1 MGEIPPTAARSGG
14 LDELEI
20 EVGPRREF
28 RGWGGVAVRGIAIAF
43 SLFHLY
49 TAYVGPLQP
58 LQQRA
63 VHLSFATILTLLI
76 FPLSRRRRSRAWLA
90 LDIVLATLAV
100 VGGIYLY
107 ANAEDIPFRA
117 GIVTPADI
125 VFGVILTL
133 LTIEATRRLVGP
145 SLPIAAIL
153 FLLYA
158 MLGPYMPGVI
168 AHRGY
173 GFARIVTH
181 TSMSEEGSFGL
192 PLGVSATFVVLFIIF
207 GAMLEVSGGG
217 QLIVELARSAFG
229 RLRGGPAKAAVFGS
243 SLFGMI
249 SGSAVANVATV
260 GSLTIPLMRRTGY
273 KPEYAAGVE
282 AVASCGGQI
291 MPPVMGATAFIIA
304 EILGISYFS
313 VALAAA
319 LPAILYYGAVFMC
332 VHFAAVKH
340 GLTGLHPEEMVSFR
354 KALLDGGHLLI
365 PPVILVYL
373 LGVLDYS
380 PMRSAFWAIIS
391 IVVVTA
397 LRPGTRMGPRKLL
410 LALEKG
416 ALGTLQVALACA
428 CAGAIVG
435 VFTLTGLG
443 LKLSTILTDLS
454 GNSLFFLA
462 VLAMIAAIIL
472 GTGLPT
478 VPTYLLLIILVAPAM
493 VKMGVVPLAAHLFV
507 FYYGALADLTPP
519 TMITVYT
526 AAALAEAKSTLTVS
540 VAAMRLSLAG
550 FILPFMFIYVPAYIL
565 RGTWLAVAE
574 AAVTG
579 LLSVIC
585 LAAAL
590 EGCYFFRKTDR
601 WERAL
606 FLVAAAMLAGPDP
619 RTDLIGAGILGAL
632 TLRQYLGYRASRPP
646 RPPSGDGG
654 ASGPRAGLVG
664 PPDG

>member
-1 MGEIPPTAARSGG
+1 MAEIPAAPARAEE

-28 RGWGGVAVRGIAIAF
+28 SGWAATVVGGIAVVF
-43 SLFHLY
+43 SWFHLY
-49 TAYVGPLQP
+49 TAYAGPLQP
-58 LQQRA
+58 LQQRS
-63 VHLSFATILTLLI
+63 VHLTFAIVLTLLLY
-76 FPLSRRRRSRAWLA
+76 PLSQHRRGHLWLA
-90 LDIVLATLAV
+90 LDIALVLLAV
-100 VGGIYLY
+100 GGGAYLY

-117 GIVTPADI
+117 GIVTRADI
-125 VFGVILTL
+125 VFGLIVTL
-133 LTIEATRRLVGP
+133 LTVEATRRLVGP
-145 SLPIAAIL
+145 SLPITVVI
-153 FLLYA
+153 FLLYG
-158 MLGPYMPGVI
+158 MLGPYLPGTI

-173 GFARIVTH
+173 SLDRIVTH
-181 TSMSEEGSFGL
+181 TYLSLEGIFGL

-229 RLRGGPAKAAVFGS
+229 RLRGGPAKAAVVGS

-273 KPEYAAGVE
+273 QPEYAAGVE

-319 LPAILYYGAVFMC
+319 LPAILYYAAVFMC

-340 GLTGLHPEEMVSFR
+340 NLKGLSAEELVSFR
-354 KALLDGGHLLI
+354 KALFAGGHLII
-365 PPVILVYL
+365 PPVVLIYL

-380 PMRSAFWAIIS
+380 PMRSAFWAIIAVAAVS
-391 IVVVTA
+391 MVRT
-397 LRPGTRMGPRKLL
+397 GTRMGPRKLL

-416 ALGTLQVALACA
+416 AMGTLQVALACA
-428 CAGAIVG
+428 SAGAIVG

-443 LKLSTILTDLS
+443 LKLSTVLTDLS
-454 GNSLFFLA
+454 GNSLL
-462 VLAMIAAIIL
+462 VLACLTMIAAIIL

-526 AAALAEAKSTLTVS
+526 AAAIADAKSTLKVS

-550 FILPFMFIYVPAYIL
+550 FILPYMFIYFPAFIL
-565 RGTWLAVAE
+565 RGTWFEVTE
-574 AAVTG
+574 ATITG

-590 EGCYFFRKTDR
+590 EGCYFFRKTDGL
-601 WERAL
+601 ERPL
-606 FLVAAAMLAGPDP
+606 FLVAAAMLATPDL
-619 RTDLIGAGILGAL
+619 RTDLVGAAILGVL
-632 TLRQYLGYRASRPP
+632 TLRQYLGHRTSGVLGV
-646 RPPSGDGG
+646 PSG
-654 ASGPRAGLVG
+654 
-664 PPDG
+664 

>member
-1 MGEIPPTAARSGG
+1 MAEVPSAAARPGA

-28 RGWGGVAVRGIAIAF
+28 RGWGGTAVRGIALVF

-49 TAYVGPLQP
+49 TAYMGPLQP
-58 LQQRA
+58 LQQRS
-63 VHLSFATILTLLI
+63 VHLSFATVLTLLI

-90 LDIVLATLAV
+90 LDIVLAALAV
-100 VGGIYLY
+100 AGGIYLY
-107 ANAEDIPFRA
+107 ANAEEIPFRA
-117 GIVTPADI
+117 GIVTTADV
-125 VFGVILTL
+125 VFGVIVTL
-133 LTIEATRRLVGP
+133 LTIEATRRLAGP

-158 MLGPYMPGVI
+158 MLGPYMPATI

-173 GFARIVTH
+173 SFDRIVTH
-181 TSMSEEGSFGL
+181 TYLSLEGIFGI

-229 RLRGGPAKAAVFGS
+229 RLRGGPAKAAVVGS

-260 GSLTIPLMRRTGY
+260 GSLTIPLMKRTGY
-273 KPEYAAGVE
+273 RAEYAAGVE

-319 LPAILYYGAVFMC
+319 LPAVLYYAAVFMC
-332 VHFAAVKH
+332 VHFAAVKDDLK
-340 GLTGLHPEEMVSFR
+340 GLRPEEMLSFR
-354 KALLDGGHLLI
+354 KAVLDGGHLLI

-373 LGVLDYS
+373 LGALDYS
-380 PMRSAFWAIIS
+380 AMRSAFWAIVS
-391 IVVVTA
+391 IVVVSV
-397 LRPGTRMGPRKLL
+397 LRASTRMGPRKLL

-454 GNSLFFLA
+454 GNSLFLLA

-493 VKMGVVPLAAHLFV
+493 IRMGVVPLAAHLFV

-526 AAALAEAKSTLTVS
+526 AAALAEAKSTFTVS

-579 LLSVIC
+579 LLSVTC

-606 FLVAAAMLAGPDP
+606 FLLAAALLAAPSL
-619 RTDLIGAGILGAL
+619 RTDLLGAGILGVL
-632 TLRQYLGYRASRPP
+632 TLRQYLGARAARVVKPAP
-646 RPPSGDGG
+646 G
-654 ASGPRAGLVG
+654 
-664 PPDG
+664 